1 MSRPLTLPPSRAG
14 ARLLGTGS
22 YLPERVVTNHELA
35 ATMSTDDQWIRDRVG
50 IVSRRIARSD
60 ESLVEMAAAAGH
72 AAITDAQLA
81 PGDVDALIL
90 ATCTP
95 PSPIP
100 NIAAQVATALRTG
113 DIAAFDLNTACAGFS
128 YSIAVAADLVRA
140 GTATNVLVVGAE
152 KFSDWIDPTDRSTAI
167 IFADGA
173 GAAVV
178 GAADAE
184 HGPTIGPVA
193 WGSSGDQYDAIV
205 IPDRSS
211 FLHQEGQ
218 AVFRWAT
225 TKVAPVALRAVELA
239 GLAPADVD
247 ILVPHQANL
256 RILESLAR
264 ALRKA
269 GAREDMLLARDIV
282 HTGNT
287 SAASIPVALDHLRSS
302 GAARSG
308 QLALLVGFGA
318 GLSFAAQAVRLP

>member
-1 MSRPLTLPPSRAG
+1 MSRPLTLPPSRTG
-14 ARLLGTGS
+14 ARLLSTGS
-22 YLPERVVTNHELA
+22 YLPERVVTNDELA
-35 ATMSTDDQWIRDRVG
+35 ATMATDDQWIRDRVG

-72 AAITDAQLA
+72 AAITDAQLE

>member
-1 MSRPLTLPPSRAG
+1 VSRPLTLPPSRTG
-14 ARLLGTGS
+14 ARLLSTGS
-22 YLPERVVTNHELA
+22 YLPERVVTNDELA
-35 ATMSTDDQWIRDRVG
+35 ATMATDDQWIRDRVG

-60 ESLVEMAAAAGH
+60 ESLVDMAAAAGH
-72 AAITDAQLA
+72 AAITDAQLE

-193 WGSSGDQYDAIV
+193 WGSSGDQYDAII

>member
-1 MSRPLTLPPSRAG
+1 VSRPLTLPPARTG
-14 ARLLGTGS
+14 ARLLSTGS
-22 YLPERVVTNHELA
+22 YLPERVVTNDELA
-35 ATMSTDDQWIRDRVG
+35 ATMATDDQWIRDRVG

-72 AAITDAQLA
+72 AAITDAQLE

-287 SAASIPVALDHLRSS
+287 SAASIPVALDHMRSS

>member
-1 MSRPLTLPPSRAG
+1 MSRPLTLPPARTG
-14 ARLLGTGS
+14 ARLLSTGS
-22 YLPERVVTNHELA
+22 YLPERVVTNDELA
-35 ATMSTDDQWIRDRVG
+35 ATMATDDQWIRDRVG

-72 AAITDAQLA
+72 AAITDAQLE

-287 SAASIPVALDHLRSS
+287 SAASIPVALDHMRSS

>member
-35 ATMSTDDQWIRDRVG
+35 ATMNTDDQWIRDRVG

-140 GTATNVLVVGAE
+140 GTARNVLVVGAE

>member
-81 PGDVDALIL
+81 PGDVDALII

-178 GAADAE
+178 GAADSE

-256 RILESLAR
+256 RILVSLAR

>member
-1 MSRPLTLPPSRAG
+1 VSRPLTLPPSRAG

-35 ATMSTDDQWIRDRVG
+35 ATMNTDDQWIRDRVG

-173 GAAVV
+173 GAAIV

-205 IPDRSS
+205 IPDRNS

>member
-1 MSRPLTLPPSRAG
+1 VSRPLTLPPSRTG
-14 ARLLGTGS
+14 ARLLSTGS
-22 YLPERVVTNHELA
+22 YLPERVVTNDELA
-35 ATMSTDDQWIRDRVG
+35 ATMATDDQWIRDRVG

-72 AAITDAQLA
+72 AAITDAQLE

>member
-1 MSRPLTLPPSRAG
+1 MSRPLTLPPARTG
-14 ARLLGTGS
+14 ARLLSTGS
-22 YLPERVVTNHELA
+22 YLPERVVTNDELA
-35 ATMSTDDQWIRDRVG
+35 ATMATDDQWIRDRVG

-72 AAITDAQLA
+72 AAITDAQLE

>member
-1 MSRPLTLPPSRAG
+1 VSRPLTLPPARTG
-14 ARLLGTGS
+14 ARLLSTGS
-22 YLPERVVTNHELA
+22 YLPERVVTNDELA
-35 ATMSTDDQWIRDRVG
+35 ATMATDDQWIRDRVG

-72 AAITDAQLA
+72 AAITDAQLE

>member
-1 MSRPLTLPPSRAG
+1 VSRPLTLPPSRAG

-35 ATMSTDDQWIRDRVG
+35 ATMNTDDQWIRDRVG

-140 GTATNVLVVGAE
+140 GTARNVLVVGAE

>member
-1 MSRPLTLPPSRAG
+1 MSRPLTLPPSRTG
-14 ARLLGTGS
+14 ARLLSTGS
-22 YLPERVVTNHELA
+22 YLPERVVTNDELA
-35 ATMSTDDQWIRDRVG
+35 ATMATDDQWIRDRVG

-60 ESLVEMAAAAGH
+60 ESLVDMAAAAGH
-72 AAITDAQLA
+72 AAITDAQLE

-193 WGSSGDQYDAIV
+193 WGSSGDQYDAII